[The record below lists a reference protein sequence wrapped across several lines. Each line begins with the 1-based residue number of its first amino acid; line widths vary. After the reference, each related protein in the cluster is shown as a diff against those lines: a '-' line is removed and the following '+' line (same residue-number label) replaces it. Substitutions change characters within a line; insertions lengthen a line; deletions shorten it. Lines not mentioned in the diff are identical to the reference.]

1 MKYILFLLVISVN
14 PAKINAKSNTETLQ
28 CNLTGQL
35 LSTLGTYQEAF
46 RREFKY
52 FTNIIE
58 KSMETFKEKIE
69 TDIKTKGDFYIYYL
83 FQLFDLT
90 LIQLTKK
97 HIAPIIMQLL

>member
-35 LSTLGTYQEAF
+35 LSTLGTYQDAF

-69 TDIKTKGDFYIYYL
+69 TDIKITGIQMSQFLYL
-83 FQLFDLT
+83 L
-90 LIQLTKK
+90 LIS
-97 HIAPIIMQLL
+97 II